1 MRRDLR
7 DSITHLTQD
16 LRLVMLRLVLELLRI
31 VMVLSI
37 SFSGL
42 DQSRLFVEKSM
53 LDEIDGILNF
63 FLIKLLRTW
72 ILSLVLGRLL
82 KLFVTLFIVIV
93 RVWYS

>member
-1 MRRDLR
+1 
-7 DSITHLTQD
+7 
-16 LRLVMLRLVLELLRI
+16 
-31 VMVLSI
+31 MVLSI

>member
-1 MRRDLR
+1 MR